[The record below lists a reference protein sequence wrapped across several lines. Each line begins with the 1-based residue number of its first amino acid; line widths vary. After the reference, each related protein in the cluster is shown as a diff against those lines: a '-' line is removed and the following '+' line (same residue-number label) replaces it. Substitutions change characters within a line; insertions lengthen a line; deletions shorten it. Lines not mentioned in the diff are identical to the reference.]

1 MCLCLSSRTSTRQ
14 LLITLI
20 DPIMRNSINLST
32 YQTEYDTLV
41 RKLRYR
47 HPSYFDEYKSYQTDI
62 FPDDRRTE
70 NDLRR
75 DYFRMAFKVE
85 IRQNPEYSFLTYDE
99 IDEVSQ
105 KIDLKV

>member
-1 MCLCLSSRTSTRQ
+1 
-14 LLITLI
+14 
-20 DPIMRNSINLST
+20 MRNYINLST

-41 RKLRYR
+41 RKLRFR
-47 HPSYFDEYKSYQTDI
+47 HPSHFDEFKFYQKEM
-62 FPDDRRTE
+62 FPDDMRTE
-70 NDLRR
+70 TDLRR

>member
-1 MCLCLSSRTSTRQ
+1 
-14 LLITLI
+14 
-20 DPIMRNSINLST
+20 MRNSINLST

-41 RKLRYR
+41 RKLRFR
-47 HPSYFDEYKSYQTDI
+47 HPSHFDEFKFYQKEM
-62 FPDDRRTE
+62 FPDDMRTE
-70 NDLRR
+70 TDLRR

>member
-1 MCLCLSSRTSTRQ
+1 
-14 LLITLI
+14 
-20 DPIMRNSINLST
+20 MRNSINLST
-32 YQTEYDTLV
+32 FQAEYDNLV

-47 HPSYFDEYKSYQTDI
+47 HPSYFDEFKYYQKEM

-70 NDLRR
+70 NDLWRN
-75 DYFRMAFKVE
+75 YFRMAFKVE
-85 IRQNPEYSFLTYDE
+85 IRQNSEYSFLTYDE

>member
-1 MCLCLSSRTSTRQ
+1 
-14 LLITLI
+14 
-20 DPIMRNSINLST
+20 MRNSFNFST
-32 YQTEYDTLV
+32 FQSEYDKLV

-47 HPSYFDEYKSYQTDI
+47 HPSYFDVFKYYQKEM
-62 FPDDRRTE
+62 FPDDMRTE
-70 NDLRR
+70 TELRR

>member
-1 MCLCLSSRTSTRQ
+1 MKRPKEVTGFKRVIEKL
-14 LLITLI
+14 
-20 DPIMRNSINLST
+20 
-32 YQTEYDTLV
+32 E
-41 RKLRYR
+41 RKIKFQ
-47 HPSYFDEYKSYQTDI
+47 HPSHFDEFKYYQKEM

-85 IRQNPEYSFLTYDE
+85 IRQNSEYSFLTYDE

>member
-1 MCLCLSSRTSTRQ
+1 
-14 LLITLI
+14 
-20 DPIMRNSINLST
+20 MRNYINLST
-32 YQTEYDTLV
+32 YQAEYDTLV
-41 RKLRYR
+41 RKLRFR
-47 HPSYFDEYKSYQTDI
+47 HPSHFDEFKFYQKEM
-62 FPDDRRTE
+62 FPDDMRTE
-70 NDLRR
+70 TDLRQ

>member
-1 MCLCLSSRTSTRQ
+1 
-14 LLITLI
+14 
-20 DPIMRNSINLST
+20 MRNSINLST
-32 YQTEYDTLV
+32 FQAEYDNLV

-47 HPSYFDEYKSYQTDI
+47 HPSYFDEFKYYQKEM

-70 NDLRR
+70 NDLWR

-85 IRQNPEYSFLTYDE
+85 IRQNSEYSFLTYDE